1 MLSHVSHKAPVN
13 ASTPWLR
20 GLSMLSSSR
29 GMVVSIEHNPPK
41 ARKRSVRIDRFKRW
55 EYWVGGQSSNTLMRA
70 GRHVLERDVR
80 MDTIAVGVKGLLRM
94 RRESLVVCALRIDEA
109 SERRASGF
117 GGFGIVGIDGELGVS
132 RVFSKL

>member
-1 MLSHVSHKAPVN
+1 M
-13 ASTPWLR
+13 
-20 GLSMLSSSR
+20 
-29 GMVVSIEHNPPK
+29 SIEHNPPK

-55 EYWVGGQSSNTLMRA
+55 EYWMGGQSSNTLMRA

-80 MDTIAVGVKGLLRM
+80 TDAIAVGVKGLLRM
-94 RRESLVVCALRIDEA
+94 RRESLVVCALRTDEA

-117 GGFGIVGIDGELGVS
+117 GGFEIVESNGELGVS